1 MAGKSKKV
9 SSSVPEKKVPRK
21 KKEIREETEQ
31 TSAMQETETAE
42 EEKKQEEE
50 ANNASPVPQDVSAN
64 GEGPDPDDEEEDPA
78 SSKAEVPANERL
90 RKMMDTNFIEYASYV
105 IKDRAIPDVDDGLK
119 PVQRRILWT
128 LHQID
133 NGSFHKVQGVVGDT
147 MKYHPHGDA
156 SIYEALVNLANKEYF
171 LDKQGSFG
179 SVVMGTPAAAGRYI
193 ECRMGEMGREV
204 LFNDDVTPLV
214 DSYDGRNQEPVILPV
229 KVPTLLM
236 MGADGVAVG
245 TRTKILPHNFTE
257 LLEAEIAILEKREF
271 HLYPDFIQGGIIDV
285 SDYQDGLGKVLIRA
299 KIEIEGRNLVIREI
313 PASTDSGKLTD
324 SIVAAV
330 EKNKIKI
337 AHVEDFTAKDVNI
350 QLQPIRGYD
359 PGKAMNA
366 LFTYT
371 DCQMSVTCQPMVIID
386 NRPEKM
392 SVSDILRRNTEKL
405 LQFLSWELQVVAARA
420 LERILARTLA
430 QIFIEEKI
438 YKQIEKSKSKESMF
452 STVRTSLEKF
462 REEWLPLMK
471 HLHELILN
479 GPNVRERSREEILRL
494 EQLAEGVIPDAEIER
509 LVEIPIRRI
518 AAFEI
523 DRNRQEIADLRKE
536 LGTAEKNLK
545 NIRKYAIGYLKKL
558 IEKYGPLYP
567 RRTQVCLEGFSKIN
581 KAAAA
586 LNNIRVGWDKGN
598 CYIGTHVKSDDVI
611 LCNEFDHLLCV
622 TRKGDYKII
631 DIPDKIFIDRLYE
644 FRKYDKSTV
653 FGIVYSDP
661 RTGKVYGKKCVIDK
675 FIKEKE
681 YRICPEGCRLE
692 LITPRPNA
700 LYECRIDTP
709 VKAKQIQ
716 ELSLSSLPLRSP
728 RAGGALIFS
737 RKLLKITFV
746 KYLDGTEE
754 DPEPSLLPE
763 EELRPDPPPA
773 AQESAPG
780 EGKKSPEA
788 PVPAG
793 TKKSGE
799 GKRTPPA
806 SPAKEENKGKDGGDD
821 DENWGILQPNLGF

>member
-1 MAGKSKKV
+1 MAGKVKNTR
-9 SSSVPEKKVPRK
+9 SSSAEG
-21 KKEIREETEQ
+21 KKEIPENKI
-31 TSAMQETETAE
+31 
-42 EEKKQEEE
+42 KKIL
-50 ANNASPVPQDVSAN
+50 PVSAETPEEDLS
-64 GEGPDPDDEEEDPA
+64 GEIPAEFVEEDPGETDDDSMQA
-78 SSKAEVPANERL
+78 DAPVNERL

-133 NGSFHKVQGVVGDT
+133 NGSYHKVQGVVGDT

-171 LDKQGSFG
+171 IDKQGSFG
-179 SVVMGTPAAAGRYI
+179 SVILGTPAAAGRYI

-214 DSYDGRNQEPVILPV
+214 DSYDGRNLEPVILPV

-245 TRTKILPHNFTE
+245 TKTKILPHNFKE
-257 LLEAEIAILEKREF
+257 LLEAQIAILENREF

-285 SDYQDGLGKVLIRA
+285 SEYQDGLGKVLIRA
-299 KIEIEGRNLVIREI
+299 KIEVDGRNLVIKEI

-324 SIVAAV
+324 TIVAAV

-337 AHVEDFTAKDVNI
+337 AKVNDYTAEEVNI

-359 PGKAMNA
+359 PVKALNA
-366 LFTYT
+366 LYTYT
-371 DCQMSVTCQPMVIID
+371 DCQMSVSCQPMVIID

-392 SVSDILRRNTEKL
+392 TVSDILRRNTEKL
-405 LQFLSWELQVVAARA
+405 VQFLSWELQVEAAKA
-420 LERILARTLA
+420 LDKILARTLA

-438 YKQIEKSKSKESMF
+438 YKEIEKCKSKDAMF
-452 STVRTSLEKF
+452 TTVRKALEKY
-462 REEWLPLMK
+462 EDEWLPLVQ
-471 HLHELILN
+471 HLHDLIYN
-479 GPNVRERSREEILRL
+479 GPNVKERSKEEILRL
-494 EQLAEGVIPDAEIER
+494 EQLSSGIIPDAEIDR

-523 DRNRQEIADLRKE
+523 DRNRQEIADLRKILE
-536 LGTAEKNLK
+536 TAEKNLK
-545 NIRKYAIGYLKKL
+545 NIRRYTIKYLQKL
-558 IEKYGPLYP
+558 IDKYGDLFP
-567 RRTQVCLEGFSKIN
+567 RKTEVCLEGFGKIN

-598 CYIGTHVKSDDVI
+598 CYIGTHVKSDDIV
-611 LCNEFDHLLCV
+611 LCNEFDHLLCI

-644 FRKYDKSTV
+644 FRKYDKNTV
-653 FGIVYSDP
+653 FGVVYSDP
-661 RTGKVYGKKCVIDK
+661 KTGKVYGKKCVIDK
-675 FIKEKE
+675 FIKEKD

-700 LYECRIDTP
+700 IYECKIDTP

-716 ELSLSSLPLRSP
+716 ELNLSTLPDRSP
-728 RAGGALIFS
+728 RAGGALIFA
-737 RKLLKITFV
+737 RKLMKITFM

-754 DPEPSLLPE
+754 VNEPTLLPE
-763 EELRPDPPPA
+763 SELQPDPVA
-773 AQESAPG
+773 APDQE
-780 EGKKSPEA
+780 
-788 PVPAG
+788 AG
-793 TKKSGE
+793 TAVKKE
-799 GKRTPPA
+799 EKVPVKEKKAA
-806 SPAKEENKGKDGGDD
+806 SPASEKEKNGDD
-821 DENWGILQPNLGF
+821 EEENWGILQPDLGF

>member
-1 MAGKSKKV
+1 MAGKAKNTPSSAEGKKTNRK
-9 SSSVPEKKVPRK
+9 SSVKKTTPVAVEPEMEEISEEEETAVPS
-21 KKEIREETEQ
+21 EMEREEAPE
-31 TSAMQETETAE
+31 EIPAE
-42 EEKKQEEE
+42 FVE
-50 ANNASPVPQDVSAN
+50 
-64 GEGPDPDDEEEDPA
+64 EEEDGEEGTVQADTP
-78 SSKAEVPANERL
+78 VNERL

-133 NGSFHKVQGVVGDT
+133 NGSYHKVQGVVGDT

-171 LDKQGSFG
+171 IDKQGSFG
-179 SVVMGTPAAAGRYI
+179 SVILGTPAAAGRYI

-245 TRTKILPHNFTE
+245 TKTKILPHNFKE
-257 LLEAEIAILEKREF
+257 LLEAEIAILENREF

-299 KIEIEGRNLVIREI
+299 KIELDGRNLVIKEI

-324 SIVAAV
+324 TIVSAV
-330 EKNKIKI
+330 EKSKIKI
-337 AHVEDFTAKDVNI
+337 AKVNDYTAEEVNI

-359 PGKAMNA
+359 PAKAMNA
-366 LFTYT
+366 LYTYT
-371 DCQMSVTCQPMVIID
+371 DCQMSVSCQPMVIID

-392 SVSDILRRNTEKL
+392 TVSDILRRNTKKL
-405 LQFLSWELQVVAARA
+405 VQFLIWELQVEAAKA
-420 LERILARTLA
+420 LDKILARTLA

-438 YKQIEKSKSKESMF
+438 YKDIEKCKSKEAMF
-452 STVRTSLEKF
+452 TTVRKALEKYKN
-462 REEWLPLMK
+462 EWLPLVQ
-471 HLHELILN
+471 HLHDLIYN
-479 GPNVRERSREEILRL
+479 GPNVRERSKEEILRL
-494 EQLAEGVIPDAEIER
+494 EQLSSGIIPDAEIDR

-523 DRNRQEIADLRKE
+523 DRNRQEIADLRKILE
-536 LGTAEKNLK
+536 TAEKNLK
-545 NIRKYAIGYLKKL
+545 NIKRYTIKYLQKL
-558 IEKYGPLYP
+558 IDKYGDMFP
-567 RRTQVCLEGFSKIN
+567 RRTEVCLEGFGKLN

-598 CYIGTHVKSDDVI
+598 CYIGTHVKSDDIV
-611 LCNEFDHLLCV
+611 LCNEFDHLLCI

-644 FRKYDKSTV
+644 FRKYDKNTV
-653 FGIVYSDP
+653 FGVVYSDP
-661 RTGKVYGKKCVIDK
+661 KTGKVYGKKCVIDK
-675 FIKEKE
+675 FIKEKD

-700 LYECRIDTP
+700 IYECKIDTP
-709 VKAKQIQ
+709 VKAKQVQ
-716 ELSLSSLPLRSP
+716 ELNLSTLPDRSP
-728 RAGGALIFS
+728 RAGGALIFA
-737 RKLLKITFV
+737 RKLMKITFM

-754 DPEPSLLPE
+754 TNEPSLLPE
-763 EELRPDPPPA
+763 SELLPDPAENVENTPVTEKAEKVPA
-773 AQESAPG
+773 KEKTPSK
-780 EGKKSPEA
+780 GKKSSIEA
-788 PVPAG
+788 D
-793 TKKSGE
+793 KKTS
-799 GKRTPPA
+799 
-806 SPAKEENKGKDGGDD
+806 GDD
-821 DENWGILQPNLGF
+821 DDEENWGILQPDLGF